1 MTKTSY
7 EIETSLTLDYRRSAW
22 GIERIVLDSISNH
35 LPEDS
40 KGTGTSVRLKQDGH
54 FVDLKDADRSKPTEE
69 VVFED
74 NGSGYDAGL
83 LSVLFSPKA
92 ADALSVG
99 QFGEGLKMVSAA
111 ALRNGLNVEYISRN
125 WRASPYTK
133 PETIDGHRINRLCFK
148 VTENGDN
155 LEGSRTVFSNPSEA
169 LIAEI
174 FELSNKV
181 LALNGQ
187 YTELHNKRD
196 NINYSP
202 SKFKDFEI
210 YIKPL
215 ALMGGAATKSAKYKS
230 RIIDLGT
237 DSTSIFIKG
246 VRVQGSNALFSYD
259 LGLDNISPDRVFAD
273 REKVLDGIESLLK
286 GCSNTAV
293 IERVLREAQQNPE
306 RHCDEFEA
314 FRDRTLS
321 DRMGRGIGGIDYR
334 RDFEDFPYIQKGKI
348 DFEVG
353 KYAELF
359 KEYFG
364 KVPENLW
371 VRTFRNLF
379 GTDAVIA
386 SQNTNTNS
394 DAQIMGY
401 KPVRLNSNVSNYLL
415 ANGILSADKIENNQQ
430 YKWVDIGELTESER
444 EMIGRVKEINQVVL
458 GEPRDVDVR
467 VYSGLFLKSDR
478 EVTSSNGVHVAET
491 DGKKYIGVKRS
502 RLGTLEDFAETYIHE
517 LGHNETGAEDANR
530 RFTEFF
536 VKALSK
542 LSIYYMKQGK

>member
-54 FVDLKDADRSKPTEE
+54 FVDLKDAHRSKPTEE

-99 QFGEGLKMVSAA
+99 QFGEGLKMVSTA
-111 ALRNGLNVEYISRN
+111 ALRNGLNVEYRSRN

-148 VTENGDN
+148 VTENGDD

-314 FRDRTLS
+314 FRDRTLP
-321 DRMGRGIGGIDYR
+321 DRMRRGIGGIDYR
-334 RDFEDFPYIQKGKI
+334 RDFED
-348 DFEVG
+348 
-353 KYAELF
+353 
-359 KEYFG
+359 
-364 KVPENLW
+364 
-371 VRTFRNLF
+371 
-379 GTDAVIA
+379 
-386 SQNTNTNS
+386 
-394 DAQIMGY
+394 
-401 KPVRLNSNVSNYLL
+401 
-415 ANGILSADKIENNQQ
+415 
-430 YKWVDIGELTESER
+430 
-444 EMIGRVKEINQVVL
+444 
-458 GEPRDVDVR
+458 
-467 VYSGLFLKSDR
+467 
-478 EVTSSNGVHVAET
+478 
-491 DGKKYIGVKRS
+491 
-502 RLGTLEDFAETYIHE
+502 
-517 LGHNETGAEDANR
+517 
-530 RFTEFF
+530 
-536 VKALSK
+536 
-542 LSIYYMKQGK
+542 